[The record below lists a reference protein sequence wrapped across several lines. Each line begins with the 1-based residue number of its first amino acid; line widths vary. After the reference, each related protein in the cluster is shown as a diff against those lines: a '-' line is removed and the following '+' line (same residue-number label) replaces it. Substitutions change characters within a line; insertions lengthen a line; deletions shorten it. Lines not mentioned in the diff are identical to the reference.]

1 MPIRAIVPAG
11 ARLQKQKTGQN
22 HRPFLPDEGWGREA
36 GADAAGAE
44 GAEYAGRESIGCI
57 RGVADIGGGENEGLG
72 CGAGAGAGAL
82 QRLSAGA

>member
-1 MPIRAIVPAG
+1 MPAG
-11 ARLQKQKTGQN
+11 ARQQKQKTGRNQ
-22 HRPFLPDEGWGREA
+22 RPFLPDEGWGREA

-44 GAEYAGRESIGCI
+44 GAEYAGRDSIGCI
-57 RGVADIGGGENEGLG
+57 RGVAAIGGGENEGLG